1 MAVRLRLARAGK
13 KKQPFYRIVA
23 VDSRKARDGMC
34 VERLGYYNP
43 LTSPPQ
49 VEVNEERVNYWLDCG
64 AQPSDTVRSLLS
76 RKGILL
82 RRDLIKKGFDSARI
96 EEELKKWEV
105 LQIERRRRL
114 EAKEAEKRAAAA
126 EEVEKAEA
134 QAAPEPEAPAEAAPA
149 EGAEEPAPE
158 A

>member
-34 VERLGYYNP
+34 VERIGYYNP
-43 LTSPPQ
+43 LTSPPL

-82 RRDLIKKGFDSARI
+82 RRDLRKKGFDPARI

-105 LQIERRRRL
+105 MQIERRRRI
-114 EAKEAEKRAAAA
+114 EAKEAEKR
-126 EEVEKAEA
+126 KAP
-134 QAAPEPEAPAEAAPA
+134 QAPQEA
-149 EGAEEPAPE
+149 EGAAESQPEPPAQAEPAGESEQPSAE

>member
-1 MAVRLRLARAGK
+1 LAVRLRLARAGK

-34 VERLGYYNP
+34 MERIGYYNP
-43 LTSPPQ
+43 LTSPPL

-82 RRDLIKKGFDSARI
+82 RRDLRKKGFDPARI

-105 LQIERRRRL
+105 MQIERRRRI
-114 EAKEAEKRAAAA
+114 EAKEAEKR
-126 EEVEKAEA
+126 KAA
-134 QAAPEPEAPAEAAPA
+134 QAPQEA
-149 EGAEEPAPE
+149 EGAAESQPEPPAQAEPAGESEQPSAE

>member
-23 VDSRKARDGMC
+23 VDSRKAREGMC

-43 LTSPPQ
+43 LTSPPV

-82 RRDLIKKGFDSARI
+82 RRDLRKKGFDPARM

-105 LQIERRRRL
+105 LQIERRRRM
-114 EAKEAEKRAAAA
+114 EAKEAEKRKAVEAPEPAEAAA
-126 EEVEKAEA
+126 E
-134 QAAPEPEAPAEAAPA
+134 PEPEAPPATEASNQGEQA
-149 EGAEEPAPE
+149 APE

>member
-13 KKQPFYRIVA
+13 KKQPLYRIVA
-23 VDSRKARDGMC
+23 VDSRKAREGMC

-43 LTSPPQ
+43 LPSPPV

-82 RRDLIKKGFDSARI
+82 RRDLRKKGFDAARI
-96 EEELKKWEV
+96 EEELKRWEL
-105 LQIERRRRL
+105 LQIERRRRM
-114 EAKEAEKRAAAA
+114 EAKEAEKRKAA
-126 EEVEKAEA
+126 E
-134 QAAPEPEAPAEAAPA
+134 APQQAEAAA
-149 EGAEEPAPE
+149 EPAPE
-158 A
+158 ASPTTEPNGQGEQVAPEA

>member
-23 VDSRKARDGMC
+23 VDSRKARDGMWL
-34 VERLGYYNP
+34 ERLGYYNP
-43 LTSPPQ
+43 LTSPPL
-49 VEVNEERVNYWLDCG
+49 VELNEERVNYWLDCG
-64 AQPSDTVRSLLS
+64 AQPSDTVRSLLG

-82 RRDLIKKGFDSARI
+82 RRDLVKKGLEPARI
-96 EEELKKWEV
+96 EEEVKKWEV
-105 LQIERRRRL
+105 LQIERHRRI

-126 EEVEKAEA
+126 AEGEKAEPEA
-134 QAAPEPEAPAEAAPA
+134 EPEPEAPAEAAPA